1 MSFAEA
7 TAVTKVGDGR
17 YTAEI
22 QAGWDIM
29 EITNG
34 GYLMAMAGRAMTDAS
49 DGRHLVSL
57 TGHFMNPGMAG
68 PAEIE
73 VERLKSGR
81 SYTTSRAVLSS
92 EGKPLLS
99 VTGSLANPASTGTAP
114 SLLTG
119 SPPSLP
125 DPDDCAK
132 AASSDAA
139 PFPPPIVDRVDL
151 RVHPDDASGA
161 LGQPTGEA
169 LFRGWFRL
177 LDDELI
183 DELAIVLT
191 SDIFP
196 PAIFNTDHPMTW
208 TPTLDLTVHIRN
220 PGPHQWLACK
230 FQTRFVTGGFLE
242 EDGEIWDEKGN
253 LVALSRQLA
262 VVGR

>member
-1 MSFAEA
+1 MTFADA
-7 TAVTKVGDGR
+7 TAVGREREGR
-17 YTAEI
+17 YTADI
-22 QAGWDIM
+22 HAGWDIM

-34 GYLMAMAGRAMTDAS
+34 GYLMALAGRAMTDAS

-57 TGHFMNPGMAG
+57 TGHFMNPGRAG

-73 VERLKSGR
+73 VEHLKTGR
-81 SYTTSRAVLSS
+81 RYTTSRAMLTNGV
-92 EGKPLLS
+92 KPLVA
-99 VTGSLANPASTGTAP
+99 VTGSLVEPSATETTP

-132 AASSDAA
+132 AISSESS
-139 PFPPPIVDRVDL
+139 PFPPPMVDRIDL
-151 RVHPDDASGA
+151 RVHPEDAELVQGK
-161 LGQPTGEA
+161 PTGHA
-169 LFRGWFRL
+169 LVRGWFRL
-177 LDDELI
+177 LDGEPV
-183 DELAIVLT
+183 DELAVILAT
-191 SDIFP
+191 DAFM
-196 PAIFNTDHPMTW
+196 PAIFNSNHPMTW
-208 TPTLDLTVHIRN
+208 TPTLDLTVHIRD
-220 PGPHQWLACK
+220 PGPHEWLACR

>member
-1 MSFAEA
+1 MSFSEA
-7 TAVTKVGDGR
+7 TAVREVGESR

-22 QAGWDIM
+22 HAGWDIM

-34 GYLMAMAGRAMTDAS
+34 GYLMAIAGRAITDAS

-57 TGHFMNPGMAG
+57 TSHFMNPGRAG

-73 VERLKSGR
+73 VEHLKSGR

-92 EGKPLLS
+92 DGKPLIS

-119 SPPSLP
+119 SPPALP
-125 DPDDCAK
+125 DPDECVRAV
-132 AASSDAA
+132 SSGTA
-139 PFPPPIVDRVDL
+139 PFPPPIVDLVDL
-151 RVHPDDASGA
+151 RVHPDDAGGA
-161 LGQPTGEA
+161 LGRPSGEA
-169 LFRGWFRL
+169 QFRGWFRL
-177 LDDELI
+177 LDSEPI
-183 DELAIVLT
+183 DELAVIF
-191 SDIFP
+191 SADAFP
-196 PAIFNTDHPMTW
+196 PAIFNTDHPMAW

-220 PGPHQWLACK
+220 PGPHEWLACN

-262 VVGR
+262 VVGG

>member
-1 MSFAEA
+1 MRFAEA
-7 TAVTKVGDGR
+7 TSVTKSGEGR
-17 YTAEI
+17 YSGEI

-49 DGRHLVSL
+49 NGRHLVSM
-57 TGHFMNPGMAG
+57 TGHFMNPGRAG
-68 PAEIE
+68 TAEIE
-73 VERLKSGR
+73 VEHLKEGR
-81 SYTTSRAVLSS
+81 SYTTSRALLSS

-99 VTGSLANPASTGTAP
+99 ATGSLASPDSTGTTP

-125 DPDDCAK
+125 GPDECAR
-132 AASSDAA
+132 ANSSDSA
-139 PFPPPIVDRVDL
+139 PFPPPIVDRVDI
-151 RVHPDDASGA
+151 RVHPDDAGGA
-161 LGQPTGEA
+161 LGRPTGEA

-177 LDDELI
+177 LDDEPI
-183 DELAIVLT
+183 DELAVILT

-220 PGPHQWLACK
+220 PGPHEWLACR

-242 EDGEIWDEKGN
+242 EDGEIWDGKGN

>member
-1 MSFAEA
+1 MMFAEA
-7 TAVTKVGDGR
+7 TSVNKVREGR
-17 YTAEI
+17 YTGEI
-22 QAGWDIM
+22 HAGWDIM

-49 DGRHLVSL
+49 AGRHLVSV
-57 TGHFMNPGMAG
+57 TGHFMNPGGAG

-73 VERLKSGR
+73 VEEVKSGR

-92 EGKPLLS
+92 AGKPLIAA
-99 VTGSLANPASTGTAP
+99 TGSLANPASTGTTP

-125 DPDDCAK
+125 EPDECAK
-132 AASSDAA
+132 AASSDSA
-139 PFPPPIVDRVDL
+139 PFPPPIFDRVDM
-151 RVHPDDASGA
+151 RVHPDDVGGL
-161 LGQPTGEA
+161 LGRPTGEA
-169 LFRGWFRL
+169 LFRGWLRL
-177 LDDELI
+177 LDDEPI
-183 DELAIVLT
+183 DELAVILT
-191 SDIFP
+191 SDVFP

-220 PGPHQWLACK
+220 PGPHDWLACK
-230 FQTRFVTGGFLE
+230 FQTRFITGGFLE
-242 EDGEIWDEKGN
+242 EDGEIWDERGN